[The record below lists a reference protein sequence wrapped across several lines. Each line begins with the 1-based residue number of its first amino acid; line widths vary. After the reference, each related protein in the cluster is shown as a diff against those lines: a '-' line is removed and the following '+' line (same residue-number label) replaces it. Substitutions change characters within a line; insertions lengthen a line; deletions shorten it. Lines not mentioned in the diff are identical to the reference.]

1 MIQMTKFADKYHLA
15 RVRMCFKG
23 QKILQYMSKEIA
35 AKKHMEN
42 TSQKVCK
49 ARCNSW

>member
-15 RVRMCFKG
+15 RLRMCFKG